1 MSLKQKF
8 ISGIALAFAVG
19 AFGTFATAQ
28 DKTTA
33 PNDSMQNQEKS
44 GRRGERGGFGREMR
58 GGKHGGDRMMM
69 HALGKLNL
77 TDAQKEQTRVLFE
90 NFKTANQPQMEEM
103 RGLGMKKR
111 DGVIIAEEQTR
122 LTELRTQ
129 MKAANDR
136 LHASVQA
143 ILTPEQR
150 TQLEKLKAEK
160 KQEMMERRQNRQN
173 QTAPP
178 TPQDN

>member
-8 ISGIALAFAVG
+8 LSGIALAFAVG

-33 PNDSMQNQEKS
+33 PDDSMRNQEKS
-44 GRRGERGGFGREMR
+44 ERRGERGGFGRER
-58 GGKHGGDRMMM
+58 RDGKHGGGDRMMM

-90 NFKTANQPQMEEM
+90 NFNTANQPQMEEM
-103 RGLGMKKR
+103 RDLGMKKR
-111 DGVIIAEEQTR
+111 DGVIDAEEQTR
-122 LTELRTQ
+122 LKELRTQ
-129 MKAANDR
+129 MKSANDQ
-136 LHASVQA
+136 LHTSIQA

-160 KQEMMERRQNRQN
+160 KQEMTERRQNRQN
-173 QTAPP
+173 QTAP
-178 TPQDN
+178 QDN